1 MAWMYRWKWNWAY
14 TRSTERQTIPIRVF
28 IYIKQGERYSTSRL
42 GGRHQKWLIDW
53 HPLRAKGQRKKWS
66 KSQKKNLTKH
76 FEAVCHWGTHQTKHY
91 CVRFVPVC
99 RSAQPRSA
107 TRSSLQPLAVEER
120 QASNPI
126 SFPPIK
132 VSNIQYRILI
142 TCTTLWITHIHEL
155 RWWLF
160 LSRQLASHYHR
171 QLVSE
176 HMSVSV
182 CTRSLSPLNPCY
194 MVLDCLLRL
203 VAKCLPPAHYN
214 AMRYTADPVSVT
226 PRDREWTDHRRM

>member
-1 MAWMYRWKWNWAY
+1 MELGLHALHSEANYPNTGVYLHQAGRKIFYFTFGWEAPKMINWLAP
-14 TRSTERQTIPIRVF
+14 SPGEGPKKKVVKIP
-28 IYIKQGERYSTSRL
+28 
-42 GGRHQKWLIDW
+42 
-53 HPLRAKGQRKKWS
+53 
-66 KSQKKNLTKH
+66 KNLTKH

-126 SFPPIK
+126 SFPPITD
-132 VSNIQYRILI
+132 SNIQYRILI

-182 CTRSLSPLNPCY
+182 CTRSFSPFNPCY

-203 VAKCLPPAHYN
+203 GAKCLPPAHYN